1 MGGNVSD
8 SAVYLKNSQTT
19 AISRKNVKKLFAD
32 RISFVMTF
40 TSNWEE
46 FNAANCNRSKEL
58 NFHSFRIGH

>member
-19 AISRKNVKKLFAD
+19 AISRTNVKKLFAD

-40 TSNWEE
+40 TSN
-46 FNAANCNRSKEL
+46 
-58 NFHSFRIGH
+58 